1 MRGQAE
7 FGWDD
12 DRDGNSAHKTT
23 DTTARLCDAPP
34 RARPGRRA
42 LVRTA
47 GRPSWKVRKC
57 ARPAATS
64 CASVTPPA
72 RSKHRRP
79 IPLRVEGSFRNP
91 VDNGAWEYSMVLTI
105 RNERGEEIAR
115 KLVGVGAMKP
125 DEQRTF
131 TLCVEMNPAGA
142 GGKRTW
148 H

>member
-1 MRGQAE
+1 V
-7 FGWDD
+7 
-12 DRDGNSAHKTT
+12 TT
-23 DTTARLCDAPP
+23 TPP
-34 RARPGRRA
+34 G
-42 LVRTA
+42 TA
-47 GRPSWKVRKC
+47 GATRTCPHCRETILESAEVC
-57 ARPAATS
+57 PACRHKLRFSESTKATL
-64 CASVTPPA
+64 ASA
-72 RSKHRRP
+72 S

-91 VDNGAWEYSMVLTI
+91 VDSGAWEYSMVLTI

-131 TLCVEMNPAGA
+131 TLSVEMNPAGT

>member
-1 MRGQAE
+1 VTI
-7 FGWDD
+7 
-12 DRDGNSAHKTT
+12 AH
-23 DTTARLCDAPP
+23 
-34 RARPGRRA
+34 PG
-42 LVRTA
+42 TA
-47 GRPSWKVRKC
+47 GATRTCPHCRETILESAGVC
-57 ARPAATS
+57 PACRHKLRFSEPTNATVAP
-64 CASVTPPA
+64 AS
-72 RSKHRRP
+72 

-91 VDNGAWEYSMVLTI
+91 VDSGAWEYSMVLTI

-131 TLCVEMNPAGA
+131 TLSVEMNPAGA

>member
-1 MRGQAE
+1 M
-7 FGWDD
+7 
-12 DRDGNSAHKTT
+12 
-23 DTTARLCDAPP
+23 TTAPS
-34 RARPGRRA
+34 G
-42 LVRTA
+42 TA
-47 GRPSWKVRKC
+47 GATRTCPHCRETILESAEVC
-57 ARPAATS
+57 PACRHKLRFSDSTGAVTTP
-64 CASVTPPA
+64 AS
-72 RSKHRRP
+72 

-91 VDNGAWEYSMVLTI
+91 VDSGAWEYSMVLTI

-131 TLCVEMNPAGA
+131 TLSVEMNPAAA